1 VSGVSLE
8 RHDEFAGSFGDVHH
22 RAFTITSE
30 SFFFTPSVVNP
41 QGDRTDQHAWNSVSL
56 HSFSMK
62 GDRFHQFVER
72 VCGGVWPAFGQH
84 VEIKYS
90 GCPYPSH
97 FEFMGFK
104 MVPDKGQCITLGV
117 MSEELEEEYEIPLLA
132 IMSLRIRS
140 VFPLLRVTGMVDKP
154 WKPVDV
160 ICNLKDSKWDRL
172 WIKSYRLEGYAPQ
185 VRLGREI
192 NSLFEKVVDI
202 NALSEVYLVRVPP
215 ASLQVFQIPTGG
227 LPRIFTAKVYIKWVA
242 PAIYRHHDDKEYKVL
257 GYTKCWEDQTDVEI
271 NLINP
276 ETGTRSLVPCKF
288 IQSLNFRK
296 RVE

>member
-1 VSGVSLE
+1 
-8 RHDEFAGSFGDVHH
+8 
-22 RAFTITSE
+22 
-30 SFFFTPSVVNP
+30 
-41 QGDRTDQHAWNSVSL
+41 
-56 HSFSMK
+56 MK

-117 MSEELEEEYEIPLLA
+117 MSEELEEEYEIPLSA

-202 NALSEVYLVRVPP
+202 NALSEVYLVREPP
-215 ASLQVFQIPTGG
+215 ASVQVIFAPLAG
-227 LPRIFTAKVYIKWVA
+227 LPRIFTAMVSLRYNA
-242 PAIYRHHDDKEYKVL
+242 PQMYRHLCYKELKVL
-257 GYTKCWEDQTDVEI
+257 GYTKCWQDQADVEL

-276 ETGTRSLVPCKF
+276 ETGTRSTVPCKF
-288 IQSLNFRK
+288 VNYISFRN